1 MSKTLETIIKAM
13 GLSRG
18 HWYECPNG
26 HVYAIGECGGA
37 MEESKCPECNAKIGG
52 TQHSLTSGN
61 RLASHFDGASRP
73 AYDPE
78 DHAFNLEIA
87 MRLHRELN
95 G

>member
-52 TQHSLTSGN
+52 TQ
-61 RLASHFDGASRP
+61 LASHYDGVSRP

-78 DHAFNLEIA
+78 DHAFNLEVA
-87 MRLHRELN
+87 MRLHREPN